1 MNVEISSHATD
12 RCRERLGINKRA
24 VERQANL
31 AYNRG
36 YYHNQMKGALRK
48 WVDHEALNAPVPV
61 SLYIYYNNHLFL
73 FQKKDK
79 GERVVLV
86 TMLKVP
92 TKIMKNIGNYLIK

>member
-1 MNVEISSHATD
+1 MNVEISNHSTD

-31 AYNRG
+31 AIERG
-36 YYHNQMKGALRK
+36 YYHNQMKGGLRR

-61 SLYIYYNNHLFL
+61 SLYVYYNNHLFL
-73 FQKKDK
+73 FQKKNK

-92 TKIMKNIGNYLIK
+92 AKIMKHINNYLIK